1 MRLPSTDTIP
11 WEMTKLV
18 APLAKSPPQAMDSS
32 DLMALQ
38 EVIQHTFPSPRV
50 DVQEVQELPR
60 HFFQIRLL
68 YLSNGSRVVL
78 KASPPTTIPLLKI
91 ERHGLDAESF
101 SLLVLAKSGLPIP
114 VVLRHESNVKVL
126 GSPFLLVSYLHG
138 TPLADLLPSLSRS
151 DRLAID
157 RQISSFESTVAQH
170 MSATFGPVSL
180 VARGHGYQ
188 SWREAFKS
196 MLGSVLKD
204 GEDTFVNLPYSQI
217 RQQVA
222 MSEYVLDEIKEARLV
237 VPGFGNADN
246 VLVNERTKIVTGLL
260 DFKGAIW
267 GDTDLVTGL
276 ATTSM
281 RGLL

>member
-1 MRLPSTDTIP
+1 MARS
-11 WEMTKLV
+11 
-18 APLAKSPPQAMDSS
+18 SPQGMDSS

-38 EVIQHTFPSPRV
+38 KIIQHTFPSPRV

-91 ERHGLDAESF
+91 ERQGLDTESF
-101 SLLVLAKSGLPIP
+101 ALLVLARSGLPIP
-114 VVLRHESNVKVL
+114 VVLRHESDGKVL
-126 GSPFLLVSYLHG
+126 GSPFLLVSHLYG
-138 TPLADLLPSLSRS
+138 KPLADLLPALSRS

-188 SWREAFKS
+188 TWREAFTS

-204 GEDTFVNLPYSQI
+204 GEDTFVNLPYSEI

-222 MSEYVLDEIKEARLV
+222 MSEYVLDEITEARLV
-237 VPGFGNADN
+237 IPGFGNADN

-276 ATTSM
+276 ANTSM

>member
-1 MRLPSTDTIP
+1 M
-11 WEMTKLV
+11 
-18 APLAKSPPQAMDSS
+18 AKSPPQAMDCS

-60 HFFQIRLL
+60 HFFQIRVL

-78 KASPPTTIPLLKI
+78 KASPPTTIPLLKN

-114 VVLRHESNVKVL
+114 VVLRHESNGNVL
-126 GSPFLLVSYLHG
+126 GSPFLLVSHLHG

-151 DRLAID
+151 DRLAIES
-157 RQISSFESTVAQH
+157 QISSFESTVAKH
-170 MSATFGPVSL
+170 MSATFGPVGL
-180 VARGHGYQ
+180 VAKGHGYNT
-188 SWREAFKS
+188 WREAFKS

-222 MSEYVLDEIKEARLV
+222 MSEYVLDEIEEARLV